1 MQQDNAFES
10 RVDLS
15 ALRAAVEKTR
25 IEIGKIL
32 VGQQRL
38 VDFML
43 VAMLA
48 EGHVLLEG
56 VPGVAKTLAAKLM
69 ARTLSAPFTRIQFTP
84 DLMPAD
90 ILGTSIFNPKTT
102 TFEFKKGPVFS
113 NIILID
119 EVNRAPAKTQAA
131 LFEVMEEQ
139 QITMDG
145 VTYTL
150 ASPFMVLATQNPIEH
165 EGTYRLPEAQL
176 DRFLFKLEVGYPALQ
191 EEVGILEGH
200 YAGRT
205 GAHLELIEPI
215 LSQADVIRFQGL
227 IRKVHVEPHLL
238 EYVAKVVQATRNY
251 DALYLGASP
260 RASLAMLRAS
270 MAMAAIEGRDFV
282 TPADIQLVAKP
293 VLRHRV
299 ILTPEQEMEGRAT
312 DQVIDKLIEQIEVP
326 R

>member
-1 MQQDNAFES
+1 MQEDNLFES

-15 ALRAAVEKTR
+15 ALRSAIEKAR
-25 IEIGKIL
+25 AEIGKIL
-32 VGQQRL
+32 VGQHRL

-43 VAMLA
+43 AAMLA

-90 ILGTSIFNPKTT
+90 IVGTSIFNPKTSA
-102 TFEFKKGPVFS
+102 FEFKKGPVFS
-113 NIILID
+113 NVVLID

-131 LFEVMEEQ
+131 LFEVMEER

-145 VTYTL
+145 VTHVL
-150 ASPFMVLATQNPIEH
+150 PPPFMVLATQNPIEH

-176 DRFLFKLEVGYPALQ
+176 DRFLFKLEVGYPELH
-191 EEVGILEGH
+191 EEIGMLEGH
-200 YAGRT
+200 CAGRT
-205 GAHLELIEPI
+205 SEDLELIEPV
-215 LSQADVIRFQGL
+215 LSQAEIVEFQRL
-227 IRKVHVEPHLL
+227 IRKIHLEPHLL
-238 EYVAKVVQATRNY
+238 EYIAKMVHATRNY

-260 RASLAMLRAS
+260 RASLAMLRAA
-270 MAMAAIEGRDFV
+270 MAMAAIQGRDFV
-282 TPADIQLVAKP
+282 TPADIQSVAKP

-299 ILTPEQEMEGRAT
+299 ILTPEQEMEGRT
-312 DQVIDKLIEQIEVP
+312 VDQIIEKLMEKIEVP